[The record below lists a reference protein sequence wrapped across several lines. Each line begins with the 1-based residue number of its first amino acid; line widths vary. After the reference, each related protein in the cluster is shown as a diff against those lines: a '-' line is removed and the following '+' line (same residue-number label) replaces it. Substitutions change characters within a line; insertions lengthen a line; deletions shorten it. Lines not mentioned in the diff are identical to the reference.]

1 LHCVYSNAL
10 ISNNLFFMK
19 KMVLVAA
26 GLFILFAQG
35 YTQDSSMQT
44 TALTLKECI
53 ETALT
58 NNLDVKTSEFA
69 MENDKVGL
77 QLARGQLLPT
87 LNANIIHGNQQG
99 RNINPY
105 TNSYINQSV
114 NYANYGLDGSLT
126 LFNGLSVQ
134 NAIKQ
139 YSLNYEA
146 GKMDV
151 QQQHDNITIN
161 VILAYLTVLSN
172 QDQLTL
178 ANQQAEV
185 TRKQVERLEILNK
198 EGATAPSNL
207 YDMKGQLGTDELN
220 VVTTKNALETAK
232 LTLAQLMNVPYTE
245 DIVLARIYDE
255 TTPVLYEG
263 AVNDIYAQ
271 ASKNL
276 AIVKSAELYH
286 QSAVAGIKAAK
297 GQLYPKLYLN
307 GGIGTNYSSAAYTQH
322 RIDSTD
328 GPTNGYVI
336 VENKKIDVWAPQ
348 ETYANSKISYGS
360 QWKNNFNSYV
370 GLTLSIPLLNGL
382 QIKSRVKQAE
392 ITEKQTSFQ
401 EQTTK
406 LQLKQAI
413 EQAYVNMK
421 AAFQTYTTVDQ
432 QVKDF
437 EESFRAAEIK
447 FNEGV
452 LTSVDYLIIKSS
464 VDKARTN
471 LISARYNYILRS
483 KILDYYQSKP
493 LW

>member
-1 LHCVYSNAL
+1 
-10 ISNNLFFMK
+10 M
-19 KMVLVAA
+19 LVAA
-26 GLFILFAQG
+26 GLFLLFAQG
-35 YTQDSSMQT
+35 YTQDSSGQT

-53 ETALT
+53 EAALA
-58 NNLDVKTSEFA
+58 NNINVKTSEYV
-69 MENDKVGL
+69 MENDKVSL
-77 QLARGQLLPT
+77 QLAKGQLLPT
-87 LNANIIHGNQQG
+87 LNTSIVHGNQQG

-105 TNSYINQSV
+105 TNGYINESV
-114 NYANYGLDGSLT
+114 NFANYWLDGSLT

-139 YSLNYEA
+139 YSLNYQA
-146 GKMDV
+146 GKMDL
-151 QQQHDNITIN
+151 QQQRDNITIS

-178 ANQQAEV
+178 ANQQADV

-198 EGATAPSNL
+198 EGATAPSTL

-220 VVTTKNALETAK
+220 VVATKNALETAK

-263 AVNDIYAQ
+263 AVEDIYAQ

-276 AIVKSAELYH
+276 AIVKAAELYH
-286 QSAVAGIKAAK
+286 RSAVTGIKAAK

-307 GGIGTNYSSAAYTQH
+307 GGIGTNYSSTATTQY
-322 RIDSTD
+322 RIDSTS
-328 GPTNGYVI
+328 GPTKGYVM
-336 VENKKIDVWAPQ
+336 VENKKVDVWAPQ
-348 ETYANSKISYGS
+348 ETYAFPKISYGN
-360 QWKNNFNSYV
+360 QWKNNFNSNIN
-370 GLTLSIPLLNGL
+370 LTLSIPLLNGL
-382 QIKSRVKQAE
+382 QTRSNVRQAE
-392 ITEKQTSFQ
+392 ILEKQTSFQ

-406 LQLKQAI
+406 VQLKQAI

-437 EESFRAAEIK
+437 GESFRAAEIK

-464 VDKARTN
+464 IDKARTN